1 MKYLLRICYLLLI
14 IATCSCADKNP
25 EYDKCLVEIHR
36 LIVTDTDSAFK
47 VLKQMNVEDF
57 VAEHDRAYYA
67 YHYTVALDWLNAR
80 STSDSLIKVAV
91 DYYSEHGDSAM
102 KAKVYYYT
110 ADVYEDMGD
119 RKQAIYYYNKAQE
132 ETPADSLALKANI
145 YSSWAFMQNNDNFND
160 ETLKLYDDVKK
171 YAREAGGYHLIADAE
186 IHQGWNHL
194 RNGRYDM
201 AIRHYKE
208 ALYIAETNS
217 LDYMKFSILNK
228 LANCYAYKKEND
240 VAMYYAK
247 EAIKYVETSMD
258 KKKINGTLCEIY
270 INLKQWDT
278 ADSCLRAARLDTA
291 DIVNKVMYYG
301 DLSRIKYGKEDYKTA
316 WEMEKKHAESL
327 DSSYKELMRNNSM
340 KYQKMYDVTATKLEN
355 SELKVQS
362 QSQQI
367 IIIYGIIVLIVFI
380 AGVSFYIV
388 YKTGK
393 MNEKVKAKDEAMND
407 VMVTLENKMDE
418 LRKVRDVLEDK
429 EEAIR
434 EHDRKS
440 GELREA
446 LLLKDTELQE
456 TREQRRLLK
465 EHIFEMNDVVKK
477 IRQLKKIKN
486 GDLTGKKAV
495 LGKEELEMLWKA
507 LDFSHNG
514 VISRLKTHHPDLNM
528 EEMHLCCLLC
538 LKVPSSK
545 IALMLNTSEDSLR
558 QRKSRL
564 KRFKLGLKDN
574 ESMED
579 YISSLEGEDTFLQS
593 ILRGKSVDKT
603 EG

>member
-1 MKYLLRICYLLLI
+1 
-14 IATCSCADKNP
+14 
-25 EYDKCLVEIHR
+25 
-36 LIVTDTDSAFK
+36 
-47 VLKQMNVEDF
+47 
-57 VAEHDRAYYA
+57 
-67 YHYTVALDWLNAR
+67 
-80 STSDSLIKVAV
+80 
-91 DYYSEHGDSAM
+91 
-102 KAKVYYYT
+102 
-110 ADVYEDMGD
+110 
-119 RKQAIYYYNKAQE
+119 
-132 ETPADSLALKANI
+132 
-145 YSSWAFMQNNDNFND
+145 
-160 ETLKLYDDVKK
+160 
-171 YAREAGGYHLIADAE
+171 
-186 IHQGWNHL
+186 
-194 RNGRYDM
+194 
-201 AIRHYKE
+201 
-208 ALYIAETNS
+208 
-217 LDYMKFSILNK
+217 
-228 LANCYAYKKEND
+228 
-240 VAMYYAK
+240 
-247 EAIKYVETSMD
+247 
-258 KKKINGTLCEIY
+258 
-270 INLKQWDT
+270 
-278 ADSCLRAARLDTA
+278 
-291 DIVNKVMYYG
+291 
-301 DLSRIKYGKEDYKTA
+301 
-316 WEMEKKHAESL
+316 MEKKHAESL

-456 TREQRRLLK
+456 TRKQRRLLK

-477 IRQLKKIKN
+477 IRQLKKIKT

-495 LGKEELEMLWKA
+495 LGKEELELLWKA

-514 VISRLKTHHPDLNM
+514 MISRLKTHHPDLNM